1 MRVFFKLVKHKL
13 YENVK
18 GFAISMSDKNLSVL
32 LAAIIREISTK
43 DLGVRMVNTFLFINN
58 AKGELHQ
65 QLITD
70 IERR

>member
-1 MRVFFKLVKHKL
+1 
-13 YENVK
+13 
-18 GFAISMSDKNLSVL
+18 MSDKKLSVL

-58 AKGELHQ
+58 AKGKLHQ